1 MTSSLHNIPAQQIM
15 TRSLIC
21 ATPDQDLNEA
31 EALLIEHRISGLPVV
46 DDGKLVG
53 ILSRSDL
60 ARVQVLMDSLDG
72 QVTDQFEWTEQA
84 DGFQHPHASEF
95 RGFRQMLADL
105 KVKDAMRDGVITCPP
120 DATVGQL
127 AATMVRQHIHR
138 IIVVEE
144 DRPVGVVS
152 SLDLARLLADGHED
166 RGGERQQNGG

>member
-1 MTSSLHNIPAQQIM
+1 MTSSLQDIPAQQIM

-31 EALLIEHRISGLPVV
+31 ESLLIEHRISGLPVV
-46 DDGKLVG
+46 DEGKLVG

-84 DGFQHPHASEF
+84 DGFQHPQPLEF
-95 RGFRQMLADL
+95 RGFRQMLGDL
-105 KVKDAMRDGVITCPP
+105 KVKDAMRDGVITCQPE
-120 DATVGQL
+120 ATVGQL

-138 IIVVEE
+138 IIVVEN
-144 DRPVGVVS
+144 DRPVGIVS
-152 SLDLARLLADGHED
+152 SLDLARLLADGH
-166 RGGERQQNGG
+166 